1 MMGIRIGGN
10 ISARNAG
17 KSGLLRTY
25 QMILHSVSMLPGG
38 SMLRLKCECGR
49 MVAIGQKCKKCGR
62 KMPVPQAKTKDDNL
76 FIRSVLRE

>member
-1 MMGIRIGGN
+1 
-10 ISARNAG
+10 
-17 KSGLLRTY
+17 
-25 QMILHSVSMLPGG
+25 
-38 SMLRLKCECGR
+38 MLRLKCKCGR

>member
-1 MMGIRIGGN
+1 
-10 ISARNAG
+10 
-17 KSGLLRTY
+17 
-25 QMILHSVSMLPGG
+25 MILHSVSMLPRG
-38 SMLRLKCECGR
+38 SMLMLRLKCKCGR

>member
-1 MMGIRIGGN
+1 
-10 ISARNAG
+10 
-17 KSGLLRTY
+17 
-25 QMILHSVSMLPGG
+25 
-38 SMLRLKCECGR
+38 MLRLKCECGR